1 MSEELQNKLNVFV
14 KSMTKKIEKKELIP
28 EIQQEYDELIEF
40 LDKLTIMT
48 NEEFEVLENEMNKL
62 SLTKKNYE
70 EQIRVFTAQKNAD
83 EEKIKSFKEQ
93 LSNNK
98 VLEEPYKKLNEE
110 FNILKKK
117 FDTEKNQNIEYESK
131 LKNNEKQINDLQI
144 ELNKV
149 KKENFGK
156 KEKISN
162 LEKELKENE
171 KKLNQANEKINK
183 SLSEKS
189 EISKENVELRNKN
202 LDQQK
207 KYQNKINVLEK
218 QLKNLTDANNN
229 FVQENHEVQTQLKDF
244 QIYTNMAKVNTK
256 KLNKEDFSILEVM
269 SKRAETAEMEV
280 QKLLTYIDELK
291 SLNEEIRN
299 KIKPLEDYALLQIK
313 HDHEISMGNDTI
325 FDIQNKK
332 FTEFERKEIQ
342 KLKNEPNELFQALIK
357 LKTENLE
364 LHKHIKDITI
374 ECNQQLREA
383 RWKNK

>member
-183 SLSEKS
+183 SLTEKS
-189 EISKENVELRNKN
+189 ELSKANMELRNKN
-202 LDQQK
+202 VDQQK
-207 KYQNKINVLEK
+207 QYQNKINVLEK

>member
-70 EQIRVFTAQKNAD
+70 AQIRVFTAQKNAD

>member
-1 MSEELQNKLNVFV
+1 
-14 KSMTKKIEKKELIP
+14 
-28 EIQQEYDELIEF
+28 
-40 LDKLTIMT
+40 MT

-62 SLTKKNYE
+62 SLAKKNYE

-98 VLEEPYKKLNEE
+98 ILEEPYNKLNEDY
-110 FNILKKK
+110 NILKKK

-131 LKNNEKQINDLQI
+131 LKSNEKQINDLQI

-162 LEKELKENE
+162 LEKELKSNGQ
-171 KKLNQANEKINK
+171 KLNQANEKINK
-183 SLSEKS
+183 SLTEKS
-189 EISKENVELRNKN
+189 ELSKANIELRNKN

-207 KYQNKINVLEK
+207 QYQNKINVLEK

>member
-62 SLTKKNYE
+62 SLSKKNYE

-189 EISKENVELRNKN
+189 ELSKANVELRNKN